1 MELIIYILIVVALY
15 YYYKKKKKK
24 KPQKFSI
31 VKKEDK
37 YHTLYILGDLHG
49 DLEKTKEALKKVG
62 LINEN
67 NQWIKSN
74 CKLIQMGDQVD
85 SVCRRKEK
93 NICNSI
99 NNLDVEVIYFIEEM
113 ARQAEKLDSKVVS
126 ILGNH
131 EIMNIQGDLRFVS
144 ANDIKRIGGTEERI
158 KLFKPGSELC
168 KLLSNRPLIYKYN
181 GFLFCHGGL
190 SMSMLEKNSIE
201 QMNQKTKKWLLNEIS
216 EPGFLRNEDS
226 PIWSRKFAFNMGSE
240 NELQQILKLTNSN
253 KMFVGHTVS
262 DSIESKYNGKF
273 WVTDVGISSSF
284 PGNKIELIEVNLKN
298 NNLNIIK

>member
-1 MELIIYILIVVALY
+1 MELIIIILIIVALY
-15 YYYKKKKKK
+15 YYYKLKNKS
-24 KPQKFSI
+24 QKFTI
-31 VKKEDK
+31 VKNNDK
-37 YHTLYILGDLHG
+37 YKKLYVLGDLHG
-49 DLEKTKEALKKVG
+49 DLEKTKQALKKVG
-62 LINEN
+62 LIDEN
-67 NQWIKSN
+67 NKWIKEN

-99 NNLDVEVIYFIEEM
+99 NNLDVEVIYFMEEM
-113 ARQAEKLDSKVVS
+113 ARQAEKKNSKVVS

-144 ANDIKRIGGTEERI
+144 DNDIKRIGGAEERI

-181 GFLFCHGGL
+181 ELLFCHGGL
-190 SMSMLEKNSIE
+190 TMSMLERNNIDE
-201 QMNQKTKKWLLNEIS
+201 MNKKTKQWLLNEIS
-216 EPGFLRNEDS
+216 EPDFLRNEDS

-240 NELQQILKLTNSN
+240 NELEQILKLTNCK

-262 DSIESKYNGKF
+262 DKIESKYNNKF
-273 WVTDVGISSSF
+273 WITDVGISSSF
-284 PGNKIELIEVNLKN
+284 PGNQIELIEIDFEKKE
-298 NNLNIIK
+298 LNIIK